1 MREFLGREG
10 TVLHLLHN
18 HPQPGIPQMRATVE
32 APGGRSFIVMDGFD
46 STLEDA
52 VRHRGRLTECEAR
65 AVIKQLAITV
75 AHCHKHRIVLRD
87 LRLDKVCVVD
97 ASQTKFVP
105 PAAPCL
111 SPPLVFLAFG
121 PCVSFVDN
129 SFAPILSFPFL
140 IPTRTLPV

>member
-105 PAAPCL
+105 PRR
-111 SPPLVFLAFG
+111 PLPLTPACFFGVWSLRFL
-121 PCVSFVDN
+121 C
-129 SFAPILSFPFL
+129 
-140 IPTRTLPV
+140 R